1 MTDFAN
7 TNPSTQ
13 QQWNQL
19 SVIATQLVQS
29 SSQQSQKLEIL
40 IDQIGRLTELITVGF
55 HDVDDK
61 FRNLDD
67 RLDRLTANTEH
78 LLEVTTQQNQRLDRL
93 SDNTTQVLNVA
104 TQVLEVATQQNLA
117 IQRLTEA
124 QEVTVREQAAIVAA
138 QTENV
143 SRLIQ
148 LLDRR

>member
-19 SVIATQLVQS
+19 SVIATQLVQA

-67 RLDRLTANTEH
+67 RLDRLAATA
-78 LLEVTTQQNQRLDRL
+78 Q
-93 SDNTTQVLNVA
+93 
-104 TQVLEVATQQNLA
+104 QVLEVATRQNLA
-117 IQRLTEA
+117 IERLTEA
-124 QEVTVREQAAIVAA
+124 QQVTIREQAAIVAA

-148 LLDRR
+148 LLDGR